1 MRISLKPC
9 EDLATT
15 KCDSLVVPVFDDH
28 KLSAQSRALDKAVG
42 RQLSRLM
49 KSGEFSAAAGKL
61 LALPLLDGCAAT
73 RVVLWGL
80 GNKKQFDR
88 LHWQRASAALAKG
101 LNGYKGKHAAI
112 VCDLALPRAVPQ
124 QWALQQLAQS
134 VSAASYRYTTTKSKK
149 PKSLP
154 ELNRL
159 SLLVADDMINAASRR
174 QVRAGSAI
182 GAGLH
187 TTRELGN
194 LPGNIC
200 TPKYLSAEARKLGR
214 KHDKVKTQVLGEKR
228 MRELE
233 MGSLLSVGT
242 GSVEESQLIIIEYRG
257 GKKSQQPQVL
267 VGKGITFDT
276 GGISL
281 KPGAKMDE
289 MKFDMCGAATVM
301 GAMQAIAEM
310 DLPLNVVGIIAAA
323 ENMPAGNATKPGD
336 VVTSMAG
343 KTIEVLNT
351 DAEGR
356 LVLCDALHY
365 ARRFKPEA
373 IIDMATLTG
382 ACIVALGH
390 HATGLMSND
399 DKLAEALLKA
409 GEDSTDRCWQLP
421 LWDDYRKQIN
431 SPFADL
437 ANIGGPSAGTITAGC
452 FLAAFT
458 EGMRWAHL
466 DIAGT
471 AWNQGGGKGASGRPL
486 AMVCEYLMRCAGTAA
501 G

>member
-1 MRISLKPC
+1 MRFSLKSSENP
-9 EDLATT
+9 AAM
-15 KCDSLVVPVFDDH
+15 KCDSLVVPVFDDN
-28 KLSAQSRALDKAVG
+28 KLSPAARQLDAALGRALAKLLKA
-42 RQLSRLM
+42 
-49 KSGEFSAAAGKL
+49 GEFTASSGKV
-61 LALPLLDGCAAT
+61 LALPLVDGCAAS

-80 GNKKQFDR
+80 GSKQQLDR
-88 LHWQRASAALAKG
+88 LQWHRATAALAKS
-101 LNGYKGKHAAI
+101 LNSYKGKHAAVI
-112 VCDLALPRAVPQ
+112 ADLSLPKATPQ
-124 QWALQQLAQS
+124 RWALQQLAQS
-134 VSAASYRYTTTKSKK
+134 ISAASYRYTTTKSKK

-154 ELNRL
+154 ELNRVTLL
-159 SLLVADDMINAASRR
+159 SDNTDAATRR
-174 QVRAGSAI
+174 QIQAGSAI

-200 TPKYLSAEARKLGR
+200 TPKYLASEARKLGR
-214 KHDKVKTQVLGEKR
+214 RHDNVKTQVLGEKR
-228 MRELE
+228 MRELG

-242 GSVEESQLIIIEYRG
+242 GSVEESQLIIMDYRG

-301 GAMQAIAEM
+301 GAMQAIADM
-310 DLPLNVVGIIAAA
+310 ALPLNVVGIIAAA

-399 DKLAEALLKA
+399 DALADALLKA
-409 GEDSTDRCWQLP
+409 GENSADRSWRLP
-421 LWDDYRKQIN
+421 LWEDYRKQIN
-431 SPFADL
+431 TPFADL

-486 AMVCEYLMRCAGTAA
+486 AMVCEYLMQCAGTAA
-501 G
+501 H